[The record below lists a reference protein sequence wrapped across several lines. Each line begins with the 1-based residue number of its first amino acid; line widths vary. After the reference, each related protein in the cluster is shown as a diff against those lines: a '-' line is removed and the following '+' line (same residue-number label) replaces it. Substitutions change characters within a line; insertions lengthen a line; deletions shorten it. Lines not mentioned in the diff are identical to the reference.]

1 MDKKYAIFDMD
12 GTLVD
17 SMGYWDKLTEEYLHR
32 KGVTEVPQEILDR
45 TAVMPARETLEVFK
59 RELGVRDTPEA
70 MEQTLWSAM
79 EAHYREHIRL
89 KPGVREYLEALR
101 DRGVEMCVVS
111 ATPMPLMELC
121 LATVG
126 VRDMLRF
133 LLTCNDLGV
142 GKDRPDI
149 YYAAA
154 RKLGVERPADAAV
167 FEDALGA
174 CRTAKKAGFYVV
186 GVWDEYAA
194 AGWEEISSLADE
206 IVESWEQR

>member
-17 SMGYWDKLTEEYLHR
+17 SMGYWDRLMEEYLHR
-32 KGVTEVPQEILDR
+32 KGIVSVPREILDR
-45 TAVMPARETLEVFK
+45 TAIMPARETLEVFK

-70 MEQTLWSAM
+70 MERTLWSAM
-79 EAHYREHIRL
+79 EEHYRDHIRL
-89 KPGVREYLEALR
+89 KPGARAYLEALR
-101 DRGVEMCVVS
+101 DRGAAMCVVS

-126 VRDMLRF
+126 VRDMFRF
-133 LLTCNDLGV
+133 LLSCNDTGV

-149 YYAAA
+149 YHAAA
-154 RKLGVERPADAAV
+154 RRLGAERPADTAV

-194 AGWEEISSLADE
+194 AGWEEIRSLADE
-206 IVESWEQR
+206 IIESWE